1 MQRRKGCPVELRL
14 ADLTT
19 DRLAT
24 LEEGEPR
31 RGGKAQVVEGHLRQQ
46 PLVHSLWPDGLKT
59 AQVVPLRRIEAVE
72 EAQRRCP
79 RYKARTCE

>member
-14 ADLTT
+14 ADLTGYG
-19 DRLAT
+19 LAT
-24 LEEGEPR
+24 LEEREPR

-46 PLVHSLWPDGLKT
+46 PPVHGLWPDGLQA

-72 EAQRRCP
+72 ESQRRCP
-79 RYKARTCE
+79 RYTARTCE